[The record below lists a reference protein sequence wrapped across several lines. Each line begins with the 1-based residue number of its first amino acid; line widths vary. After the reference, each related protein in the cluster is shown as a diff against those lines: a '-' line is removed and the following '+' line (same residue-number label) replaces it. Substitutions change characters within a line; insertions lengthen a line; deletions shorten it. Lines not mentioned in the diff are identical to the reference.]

1 MESMYTKQNFN
12 FTTLGRTLILGFSY
26 QHNDRSLHFIQ
37 VLWTALNKQFNKQL
51 EDSTTTFNSIN
62 LFFKEDFQIEQIKS
76 TVLKTIDVL
85 DFKKTNPTKLWK
97 LPVCTNEQYT
107 VDVHEFFNG
116 DIQRVNAYIDRFLS
130 LEFHLVFYGF
140 LPGFPY
146 LGGLPSGMAI
156 PRKATPSRI
165 TQKGS
170 VAIGGDQVGIYPQD
184 SPGGWNV
191 VGNCPISLL
200 DFTKSPPN
208 RIEPADRI
216 QFFKIST
223 AEYSEVLTA
232 IENNID
238 NTYINPYPHD

>member
-1 MESMYTKQNFN
+1 MESMYTKQDFN

-26 QHNDRSLHFIQ
+26 QHDDRSLHFIQ

-62 LFFKEDFQIEQIKS
+62 LFFKADFQIEQIKP

-85 DFKKTNPTKLWK
+85 DFKKTNPGKLWK

-107 VDVHEFFNG
+107 VDVHDFFNG

-146 LGGLPSGMAI
+146 LGGLPSEMAI

-191 VGNCPISLL
+191 VGNCPTPLL

-232 IENNID
+232 IENNTD
-238 NTYINPYPHD
+238 HPYINPYPHD

>member
-191 VGNCPISLL
+191 VGNCPIPLL

-238 NTYINPYPHD
+238 HTYINPYPHD

>member
-1 MESMYTKQNFN
+1 MKSMYTKQDFN
-12 FTTLGRTLILGFSY
+12 FTALGRTLVLGFSY
-26 QHNDRSLHFIQ
+26 HHDDRSLHFIQ

-62 LFFKEDFQIEQIKS
+62 LFFKEDFQIEQIKP

-85 DFKKTNPTKLWK
+85 GFKKTNPTKLWK

-107 VDVHEFFNG
+107 VDVHDFFNG

-146 LGGLPSGMAI
+146 LGGLPSEMAI

-191 VGNCPISLL
+191 VGNCPTPLL

-232 IENNID
+232 IENNTD
-238 NTYINPYPHD
+238 HPYINPYPHD

>member
-12 FTTLGRTLILGFSY
+12 FTTLGRTLILGFSC
-26 QHNDRSLHFIQ
+26 QHDDRSLHFIQ

-76 TVLKTIDVL
+76 IVLKTIDVL

-191 VGNCPISLL
+191 VGNCPIPLL

-232 IENNID
+232 IENNIHHP
-238 NTYINPYPHD
+238 YINPYPHD

>member
-26 QHNDRSLHFIQ
+26 QHDDRSLHFIQ

-170 VAIGGDQVGIYPQD
+170 LAIGGDQVGIYPQD

-191 VGNCPISLL
+191 VGNCPIPLL

>member
-1 MESMYTKQNFN
+1 MESMYTKQDFN
-12 FTTLGRTLILGFSY
+12 FTALGRTLVLGFSY
-26 QHNDRSLHFIQ
+26 YHDERSFHFIQ
-37 VLWTALNKQFNKQL
+37 VLSTVLNKQFNKQL

-191 VGNCPISLL
+191 VGNCPIPLL

-238 NTYINPYPHD
+238 HTYINPYPHD

>member
-1 MESMYTKQNFN
+1 MESMFTKQDFN

-26 QHNDRSLHFIQ
+26 QHDERSLHFIQ
-37 VLWTALNKQFNKQL
+37 ILWTALTKQFNKQL

-62 LFFKEDFQIEQIKS
+62 LFFKEDFQIEQIKPI
-76 TVLKTIDVL
+76 VLKTLDVL

-107 VDVHEFFNG
+107 VDVHDFFNG

-146 LGGLPSGMAI
+146 LGGLPIEMAI

-191 VGNCPISLL
+191 IGNCPLPL
-200 DFTKSPPN
+200 MDFTKSLPN

-223 AEYSEVLTA
+223 AEYSEVLAA
-232 IENNID
+232 IENNTD
-238 NTYINPYPHD
+238 HPYINPYPHD

>member
-1 MESMYTKQNFN
+1 MESMFTKQDFN

-26 QHNDRSLHFIQ
+26 QHDERSLHFIQ
-37 VLWTALNKQFNKQL
+37 VLWTALTKQFNKQL

-62 LFFKEDFQIEQIKS
+62 LFFKEDFQIEQIKPI
-76 TVLKTIDVL
+76 VLKTLDVL
-85 DFKKTNPTKLWK
+85 DFKKANPTKLWK

-107 VDVHEFFNG
+107 VDVHDFFNG
-116 DIQRVNAYIDRFLS
+116 DIQRVNTYIDRFLS

-146 LGGLPSGMAI
+146 LGGLPAAMAI
-156 PRKATPSRI
+156 PRKATPSRL
-165 TQKGS
+165 TLKGS

-191 VGNCPISLL
+191 VGNCPVPLM
-200 DFTKSPPN
+200 DFTKTPPN
-208 RIEPADRI
+208 PIEPADRI

-223 AEYSEVLTA
+223 AEYAEVVTA
-232 IENNID
+232 LEK
-238 NTYINPYPHD
+238 NTDHPFLKPFAHD

>member
-1 MESMYTKQNFN
+1 MYTKQDFN

-26 QHNDRSLHFIQ
+26 QHDDRSLHFIQ

-62 LFFKEDFQIEQIKS
+62 LFFKEDFQIEKIKP

-85 DFKKTNPTKLWK
+85 GFKKTNPTKLWK

-107 VDVHEFFNG
+107 VDVHDFFNG

-146 LGGLPSGMAI
+146 LGGLPSEMAI

-191 VGNCPISLL
+191 VGNCPTPLL

-232 IENNID
+232 IENNTD
-238 NTYINPYPHD
+238 HPYINPYPHD

>member
-191 VGNCPISLL
+191 VGNCPIPLV

-238 NTYINPYPHD
+238 HTYINPYPHD